1 MKQSRRY
8 SMAETLFST
17 AAGFFVSLLL
27 TAVVLPWLGH
37 DITAGQNVMLT
48 TIFTVASVVRGY
60 VVRRLFEA
68 WR

>member
-17 AAGFFVSLLL
+17 ATGFAVSLVL
-27 TAVVLPWLGH
+27 TAIVLPWLGH
-37 DITAGQNVMLT
+37 DITASQNVFMT
-48 TIFTVASVVRGY
+48 TVFTVASVVRGY